1 MKHTTSL
8 SAAVRPAKHAAPN
21 PGTGSTTTRAPSDA
35 ASSPE
40 PSVEP
45 LSTTIGVVAG
55 GHALE
60 HPRDRVA
67 LVEDGQDDVGHGPRR

>member
-8 SAAVRPAKHAAPN
+8 SAALSPAKHAAPN
-21 PGTGSTTTRAPSDA
+21 PGCGSTTTRAPSDA

-45 LSTTIGVVAG
+45 LSTMSGA
-55 GHALE
+55 
-60 HPRDRVA
+60 
-67 LVEDGQDDVGHGPRR
+67 